1 MNLGRI
7 PIRAPEHGSVSIR
20 LQGVGAFRVAYGDR
34 ISERAEFRCA
44 CGYGIVVSDTPPS
57 CPMCQANVWQRIAV
71 GREAA

>member
-1 MNLGRI
+1 
-7 PIRAPEHGSVSIR
+7 VW
-20 LQGVGAFRVAYGDR
+20 QVGAFRAAFGDR

-57 CPMCQANVWQRIAV
+57 CPMCQANVWQGIAV